1 MARKVSRIHGQLHGS
16 CVALPTPFRY
26 GTVDFPA
33 LAALCQ
39 RQIDHGTAALVP
51 CGTTGEAPLLTPGE
65 HHRVIAATVA
75 AAQGRVP
82 VIAGAGSNSTETS
95 IALARSA
102 ELAGAQALLCV
113 TPYYLKP
120 TQAGLIAHFTAIH
133 DATGLP
139 IILYDVPSRTACPI
153 ADGTI
158 KRLAELPRIVGL
170 KDATG
175 DIARVGRLRRHLG
188 EKRGGEKFVL
198 LSGDDASQAAYRLA
212 GGDGC
217 ISVTANVA
225 PALCAA
231 LHRACDGHEG
241 TAVARL
247 EELLAPLHAAMFLEA
262 NPIPVKRAL
271 QHLGLMVD
279 GLRLPLTP
287 LSAAADQRLGEVLR
301 EVMPLEE
308 AEMRRIISNRDAA
321 FPGLRPRAA

>member
-1 MARKVSRIHGQLHGS
+1 MVKKELKLHGS

-26 GTVDFPA
+26 GTVDFLA
-33 LAALCQ
+33 LDALCQ

-51 CGTTGEAPLLTPGE
+51 CGTTGEAPLLTPAE
-65 HHRVIAATVA
+65 HQRVVAATVA
-75 AAQGRVP
+75 AAAGRVP
-82 VIAGAGSNSTETS
+82 VIAGAGSNNTQTAVE
-95 IALARSA
+95 LAQSA
-102 ELAGAQALLCV
+102 EQAGAQALLCV

-120 TQAGLIAHFTAIH
+120 TQAGLMQHFHAIH
-133 DATGLP
+133 DAVGIP

-153 ADGTI
+153 ADVTI

-175 DIARVGRLRRHLG
+175 DIARVGLLRRRIGSQFL
-188 EKRGGEKFVL
+188 L
-198 LSGDDASQAAYRLA
+198 LSGDDATQAAFRLA

-231 LHRACDGHEG
+231 LQKACGRRDSV
-241 TAVARL
+241 AIARL
-247 EELLAPLHAAMFLEA
+247 EGILAPLHAALFLEA

-271 QHLGLMVD
+271 YRLGLMVD

-287 LSAAADQRLGEVLR
+287 LSPTADAQLAKVLQAVLPM
-301 EVMPLEE
+301 EEEE
-308 AEMRRIISNRDAA
+308 ALRIVSRR
-321 FPGLRPRAA
+321 PVTRPRAA

>member
-1 MARKVSRIHGQLHGS
+1 MGKKVFQLGRLHGS

-33 LAALCQ
+33 LERLCH

-51 CGTTGEAPLLTPGE
+51 CGTTGEAPLLSPGE

-75 AAQGRVP
+75 AAAGRVP

-113 TPYYLKP
+113 APYYLKP
-120 TQAGLIAHFTAIH
+120 TQTGLIAHFSAIH
-133 DATGLP
+133 DAVGLP

-153 ADGTI
+153 ADATI

-188 EKRGGEKFVL
+188 EKQGGEKHAGEPFVL

-217 ISVTANVA
+217 ISVTANVT

-231 LHRACDGHEG
+231 LHKACDEH
-241 TAVARL
+241 ASSAIAHL
-247 EELLAPLHAAMFLEA
+247 ESVLAPLHAALFIEA

-287 LSAAADQRLGEVLR
+287 LSAQADAWLAEVLKA
-301 EVMPLEE
+301 VVPLEE
-308 AEMRRIISNRDAA
+308 AETRRIAA
-321 FPGLRPRAA
+321 ARPILKPRAA